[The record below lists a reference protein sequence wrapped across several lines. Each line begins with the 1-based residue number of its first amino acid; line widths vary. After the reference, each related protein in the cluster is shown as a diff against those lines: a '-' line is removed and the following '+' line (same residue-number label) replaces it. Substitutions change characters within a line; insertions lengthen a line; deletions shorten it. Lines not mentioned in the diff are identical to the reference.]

1 MSQYIA
7 ESLDE
12 LPLIAKQI
20 IENNPESR
28 IFLLEGAMGAGK
40 TTFTKAICEC
50 FEVESNVC
58 SPTFAIVNEYF
69 SNKVGKIYH
78 FDFYRINKE
87 EEAYDI
93 GVEEY
98 LYGGDYCFLEWSERI
113 SNLLPE
119 HYVKINITE
128 IQNHYREIKIE
139 RI

>member
-40 TTFTKAICEC
+40 TTFTKAICEY

-69 SNKVGKIYH
+69 SNKVGKI
-78 FDFYRINKE
+78 
-87 EEAYDI
+87 
-93 GVEEY
+93 
-98 LYGGDYCFLEWSERI
+98 
-113 SNLLPE
+113 
-119 HYVKINITE
+119 
-128 IQNHYREIKIE
+128 
-139 RI
+139 